1 MRLYDKS
8 KITLREKN
16 FGLSEKNHNNS
27 TSKKSL
33 PIQEKSENKTVQE
46 EIGTENESNESLIS
60 ELEQKLEKEEQK
72 LGVCQ
77 EKLKHALADFQNLER
92 KTKLDIE
99 NGVNLKI
106 DKFMLGFLSIYDD
119 FILAK
124 KVLNDEKIDVSGLE
138 SIVKNMNSLLSEYGV
153 TQINALGEIFNPNF
167 HEAVSVV
174 EDSSLDEDTIT
185 KEIRKGYISQNRV
198 IRPTIVEISKKLK
211 LDNSN
216 GEQNG

>member
-1 MRLYDKS
+1 VRLYDKS

-16 FGLSEKNHNNS
+16 FGLSEKNQQD
-27 TSKKSL
+27 SKSGKSI
-33 PIQEKSENKTVQE
+33 PIQEESENKTVQE

-153 TQINALGEIFNPNF
+153 TKINALGEIFNPNL

>member
-1 MRLYDKS
+1 MRLSDKN

-16 FGLSEKNHNNS
+16 FGLSEKNHQD
-27 TSKKSL
+27 SKSGKSL
-33 PIQEKSENKTVQE
+33 PIQEESENKTVQE
-46 EIGTENESNESLIS
+46 VGMDNESNELLIS
-60 ELEQKLEKEEQK
+60 ELEQKLAKEEQK
-72 LGVCQ
+72 LSLCQ

-153 TQINALGEIFNPNF
+153 TKINALGEIFNPNF

-198 IRPTIVEISKKLK
+198 IRPTIVEISKKPK

-216 GEQNG
+216 GE

>member
-16 FGLSEKNHNNS
+16 FGLSEKNHNNL

-46 EIGTENESNESLIS
+46 EIGPENESNESLIS

-72 LGVCQ
+72 LGICQ
-77 EKLKHALADFQNLER
+77 EKLKHVLADFQNLER

-106 DKFMLGFLSIYDD
+106 DKFMLSFLSIYDD

-124 KVLNDEKIDVSGLE
+124 KILNDEKIDISGLE

-198 IRPTIVEISKKLK
+198 IRPTIVEISKKSK

>member
-1 MRLYDKS
+1 M
-8 KITLREKN
+8 
-16 FGLSEKNHNNS
+16 SEKNYRD
-27 TSKKSL
+27 SKSGKSL
-33 PIQEKSENKTVQE
+33 PTQEESENKTVQE
-46 EIGTENESNESLIS
+46 EIVPENESHELLIS

-77 EKLKHALADFQNLER
+77 EKLKHVLADFQNLER

-174 EDSSLDEDTIT
+174 EDFSLDEDTIT

-198 IRPTIVEISKKLK
+198 IRPTIVEISKKPK

>member
-16 FGLSEKNHNNS
+16 FGLSEKNHQD
-27 TSKKSL
+27 SKSEKSL
-33 PIQEKSENKTVQE
+33 PIQEESENKTVQE
-46 EIGTENESNESLIS
+46 EIGPENESNESLIS

-153 TQINALGEIFNPNF
+153 TKINALGEIFNPNF

>member
-1 MRLYDKS
+1 MRLYDKN

-16 FGLSEKNHNNS
+16 FGLSEKNYQDS
-27 TSKKSL
+27 KTKKSV
-33 PIQEKSENKTVQE
+33 PIQEESVNKTVQE
-46 EIGTENESNESLIS
+46 ETGSENESNESLIF

-72 LGVCQ
+72 LGLCQ

-124 KVLNDEKIDVSGLE
+124 KILNDEKIDVSGLE

-198 IRPTIVEISKKLK
+198 IRPTIVEISKKPT

>member
-16 FGLSEKNHNNS
+16 SGLSEKNHNDS
-27 TSKKSL
+27 KSKKSL

-46 EIGTENESNESLIS
+46 EIGPENESNELLIS

-77 EKLKHALADFQNLER
+77 EKLKHVLADFQNLER

-124 KVLNDEKIDVSGLE
+124 KILNDEKIDVSGLE

-198 IRPTIVEISKKLK
+198 IRPTIVEISKKPK

>member
-1 MRLYDKS
+1 VRLYDKN

-16 FGLSEKNHNNS
+16 FGLSEKNYQDS
-27 TSKKSL
+27 KTKKSV
-33 PIQEKSENKTVQE
+33 PIQEESVNKTVQE
-46 EIGTENESNESLIS
+46 ETGSENESNESLIF

-72 LGVCQ
+72 LGLCQ

-124 KVLNDEKIDVSGLE
+124 KILNDEKIDVSGLE

-198 IRPTIVEISKKLK
+198 IRPTIVEISKKPK

>member
-1 MRLYDKS
+1 VRLYDKN

-16 FGLSEKNHNNS
+16 FGLSEKNYQDS
-27 TSKKSL
+27 KTKKSV
-33 PIQEKSENKTVQE
+33 PIQEESVNKTVQE
-46 EIGTENESNESLIS
+46 ETGSENESNESLIF

-72 LGVCQ
+72 LGLCQ

-198 IRPTIVEISKKLK
+198 IRPTIVEISKKPK